1 MGLGTSIGK
10 GHDTCGPTPLLF
22 PPILFVFV
30 GFHCMR
36 FLAKFHCMRFL
47 GNAANITI
55 WRFMRVATTRSTYD
69 FLF

>member
-1 MGLGTSIGK
+1 MGFGTGIGK
-10 GHDTCGPTPLLF
+10 GHDTCSPTPLLF

-30 GFHCMR
+30 GFHYMR
-36 FLAKFHCMRFL
+36 FLAKL